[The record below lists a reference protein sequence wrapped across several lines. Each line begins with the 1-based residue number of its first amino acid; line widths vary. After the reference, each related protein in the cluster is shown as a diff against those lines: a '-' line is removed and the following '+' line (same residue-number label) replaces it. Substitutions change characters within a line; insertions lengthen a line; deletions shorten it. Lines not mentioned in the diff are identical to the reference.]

1 MNINFQ
7 YQERLIDFVSLD
19 VCHDEKKMLN
29 LLLSILKF
37 YEITKKLMT
46 ITIDNAFNNRILKQL
61 LNLTMIEMS
70 IS

>member
-7 YQERLIDFVSLD
+7 YQERLIDFVSLN
-19 VCHDEKKMLN
+19 VCHDEKEMLDF
-29 LLLSILKF
+29 LLPILKF

-46 ITIDNAFNNRILKQL
+46 ITTDNAFNNRTLKQL
-61 LNLTMIEMS
+61 LNLTMTEMS

>member
-7 YQERLIDFVSLD
+7 YQERLIDFVSLN
-19 VCHDEKKMLN
+19 VCHDEKEMLD

-46 ITIDNAFNNRILKQL
+46 ITTDNAFNNRIFKQL
-61 LNLTMIEMS
+61 LNLTMIEMN
-70 IS
+70 IN

>member
-7 YQERLIDFVSLD
+7 YQKKFIDFVSLN

-29 LLLSILKF
+29 FLLSILKF

-46 ITIDNAFNNRILKQL
+46 ITIDNAFNNRIFKQL
-61 LNLTMIEMS
+61 LNLTMIE
-70 IS
+70 ININ